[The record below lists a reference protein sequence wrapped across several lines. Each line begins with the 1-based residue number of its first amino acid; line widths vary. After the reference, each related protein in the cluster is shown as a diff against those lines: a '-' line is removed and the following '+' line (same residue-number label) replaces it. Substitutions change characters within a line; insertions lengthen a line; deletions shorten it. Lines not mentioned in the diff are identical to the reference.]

1 MKSISTGVGNYTA
14 EEKQDAENRLEE
26 WRLSAKYNEST
37 MMCVPQDLELGLAEF
52 IVILVRKGLPMELR
66 RCAMEFFAFAL
77 LTFPGQRQSFQE
89 KIANVLRSE
98 SYNMNCCYFF
108 AGIADVFRRGEKAL
122 QECTNRSQFTEEAEF
137 EEQQMHIEET
147 CIALEFM
154 RSLCE
159 GHFFLVQDQL
169 THQPNSRRSVN
180 ILRWTIRL
188 LDTLFRCYQEVCLLL
203 QYYVRIINVYITYIC
218 VALFL
223 AFGMHKLIQAEM
235 TLVQTQNLAISIIN
249 FLTESTQVDGI
260 LLSLFNCIDKALW
273 ENLASDA

>member
-1 MKSISTGVGNYTA
+1 MTSRLTATTNDSIVTARSAPAAFDQLLLQNLCAAHISGN
-14 EEKQDAENRLEE
+14 
-26 WRLSAKYNEST
+26 
-37 MMCVPQDLELGLAEF
+37 
-52 IVILVRKGLPMELR
+52 
-66 RCAMEFFAFAL
+66 
-77 LTFPGQRQSFQE
+77 
-89 KIANVLRSE
+89 
-98 SYNMNCCYFF
+98 
-108 AGIADVFRRGEKAL
+108 
-122 QECTNRSQFTEEAEF
+122 
-137 EEQQMHIEET
+137 QQMHIEET
-147 CIALEFM
+147 CSALEFM

-188 LDTLFRCYQEVCLLL
+188 LDRLFRCYQEVCLLL
-203 QYYVRIINVYITYIC
+203 QYYVRMINVYITYIC

-223 AFGMHKLIQAEM
+223 AFGMHKLMQAEM
-235 TLVQTQNLAISIIN
+235 TLVQTQNLAISIID